1 MLGNDRASA
10 GSGGVGRGCTTLS
23 GCSTAIECDAMD
35 RKLPRRDRSH
45 KPRREANGGA
55 QCGKSAC
62 CVATWRG
69 LETWYGRDAL
79 TNWRASPRPYRDPP
93 SVPPYSSLPF
103 LTVAVACNERLLR
116 GRLRP
121 ISPLNANGA
130 GEWKAV
136 ISLRGSPPEIGLQG
150 CLFWPRSRDK
160 APWTGRAEIEPL

>member
-79 TNWRASPRPYRDPP
+79 TNWRASPRPYRE
-93 SVPPYSSLPF
+93 
-103 LTVAVACNERLLR
+103 VAAR
-116 GRLRP
+116 GR
-121 ISPLNANGA
+121 SPKR
-130 GEWKAV
+130 WTAV
-136 ISLRGSPPEIGLQG
+136 VAYVTMPGPAVTEKWFLECVDTKFG
-150 CLFWPRSRDK
+150 D
-160 APWTGRAEIEPL
+160 